1 MERRSGGT
9 PAVGEQGEK
18 VFVARAGEHRR
29 QADENVAV
37 VDPRIKVMTFAG
49 RQQTEVDC
57 RRTAAAVASTEEPV
71 SACTTLFP
79 GSYL

>member
-18 VFVARAGEHRR
+18 FVFAGAGEHRR

-37 VDPRIKVMTFAG
+37 VDPGIKVMTLAG
-49 RQQTEVDC
+49 RQQAEMD
-57 RRTAAAVASTEEPV
+57 RHRAAAPTGEPA
-71 SACTTLFP
+71 SACTILPREYIHTQ
-79 GSYL
+79 